1 MGFLRRY
8 SRLLPF
14 QRCICFIRGLSSWQ
28 RAALAWTR
36 WYLVSQRRPQRGC
49 GWFAG
54 FPQRHFSGQLC
65 LSGGCSSCQFS
76 AVTVKTAS
84 VSYFI
89 QIYSSC
95 AFIRLSSIAVL
106 VRKWSFFPA
115 SQDFFPGACF
125 CRSFSVGAVTQSE
138 MLILFGAELELV
150 LSPCPGCCRRFWTG
164 SPWPGKH
171 LRETTGGFALHA
183 FNQVAT
189 FWEDKHPPTPHGSSL
204 RRDKV
209 GWCGGPYMQ
218 PKACVTLIPRRH
230 NPLPHQVESIY
241 LAGAGGRRGG
251 AGPWL
256 TICRLLALPQ
266 LFTNPSLFFY
276 GNSKKHQFSGRWL
289 IKYSGA
295 SHTLCTERAISLSH
309 AQCYQYNQMFLAY
322 LAVNIV
328 DLDFQYWDG

>member
-28 RAALAWTR
+28 RAALAWTW

-54 FPQRHFSGQLC
+54 SPQRHFSGQLC

-95 AFIRLSSIAVL
+95 AFIRLFSIAVL

-171 LRETTGGFALHA
+171 LRETTGGFVLHA

-189 FWEDKHPPTPHGSSL
+189 FWEDKHPPHLTAPLWGVTKWAGVEVPTCSQKPVWPSSPGGTTHYPTRSRAFTLQERVADEGMPVHGWPFAGCWLCPSCLQTHRFCFMVIARNISS
-204 RRDKV
+204 V
-209 GWCGGPYMQ
+209 
-218 PKACVTLIPRRH
+218 A
-230 NPLPHQVESIY
+230 
-241 LAGAGGRRGG
+241 
-251 AGPWL
+251 
-256 TICRLLALPQ
+256 
-266 LFTNPSLFFY
+266 
-276 GNSKKHQFSGRWL
+276 
-289 IKYSGA
+289 
-295 SHTLCTERAISLSH
+295 
-309 AQCYQYNQMFLAY
+309 
-322 LAVNIV
+322 
-328 DLDFQYWDG
+328 DG